1 MSRKKK
7 ITKKDDSKNISKKR
21 KEAKVFLNKLL
32 NYPESF
38 KSDNMIQFPQILHEN
53 FENKISENLK
63 SVIFMVF
70 GFSKKII
77 EPLLKKN
84 IKTILFSDSGEF
96 LNQMTDSEENPKFPN
111 FKHFYPPKILN
122 NVNASFHPKLFILK
136 FNNFLRVV
144 IGSANLFNEDWSYWN
159 NIIWMK
165 DFYLKENNETEINNN
180 FKNYLK
186 SYIEQIMDKKFNLLK
201 KFLDINLNNYNIE
214 ENKIHLIG
222 SLPNITDITKTI
234 KKENLHGLLLVKSI
248 TKLNPPIK
256 PFTLSNTDI
265 YYTTSSLGA
274 INFNFIYEFITSFIP
289 SLKKNYLT
297 LTEKDK
303 KKYLSIFH
311 CIYPTEEY
319 VNLSLNGYND
329 TPLFFK
335 KEFFDNIRFE
345 KSILYKYEG
354 KGDIDGDNG
363 VVSHVKLMVIMKNN
377 VICDDSIIYLGSH
390 NFTKAAWGKFV
401 KNYKFYR
408 LSNYELGVLIPSSKG
423 SAKMKKEILD
433 KISFKIPAE
442 KYDEDDSPYLV

>member
-7 ITKKDDSKNISKKR
+7 ISKKDDSKNISKKR
-21 KEAKVFLNKLL
+21 KEAKVYLNKLL
-32 NYPESF
+32 NYPETY
-38 KSDNMIQFPQILHEN
+38 KSDNMIQFSQILNEN
-53 FENKISENLK
+53 FENEISENLK
-63 SVIFMVF
+63 SVVFMVF

-77 EPLLKKN
+77 EPLIKKN

-96 LNQMTDSEENPKFPN
+96 LNQMTDNEENLKSAN

-136 FNNFLRVV
+136 FQKILRVV

-165 DFYLKENNETEINNN
+165 DFYLKENNDEETDLN
-180 FKNYLK
+180 FKTYLQNYL
-186 SYIEQIMDKKFNLLK
+186 EQIMDKKFHLLK
-201 KFLDINLNNYNIE
+201 KFLGIDLNNFLIQETN
-214 ENKIHLIG
+214 IHLIG
-222 SLPNITDITKTI
+222 SLPNYTDITKTI
-234 KKENLHGLLLVKSI
+234 KPQNLHGLLLVKKI
-248 TKLNPPIK
+248 TKQNPPQK
-256 PFTLSNTDI
+256 PFTLTNTDI
-265 YYTTSSLGA
+265 YYSTSSLGA
-274 INFNFIYEFITSFIP
+274 INFNFIFEFITSFIP
-289 SLKKNYLT
+289 SLSKNYKSI
-297 LTEKDK
+297 TEKDK
-303 KKYLSIFH
+303 KKYLNIFH
-311 CIYPTEEY
+311 VIYPTEDY

-335 KEFFDNIRFE
+335 REFFDNIRFE

-363 VVSHVKLMVIMKNN
+363 VVSHVKLMVVMKNG

-401 KNYKFYR
+401 KGYKFYS
-408 LSNYELGVLIPSSKG
+408 LSNYELGVIFPPGKN
-423 SAKMKKEILD
+423 SAKRKREVLE

-442 KYDEDDSPYLV
+442 KYEDDDCPYLV